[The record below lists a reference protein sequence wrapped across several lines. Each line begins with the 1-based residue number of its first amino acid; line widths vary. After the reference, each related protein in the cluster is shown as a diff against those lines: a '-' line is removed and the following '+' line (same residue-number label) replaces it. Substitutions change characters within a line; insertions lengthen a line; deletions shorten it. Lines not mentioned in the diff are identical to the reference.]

1 MSSNID
7 DKFKN
12 FESNSDLSEQN
23 INFFQIENKNTTSK
37 KNGLNKLN
45 LNKPP
50 KIKDKDKSSILSDS
64 SYENEKNDRNENNFS
79 NTYTEQQNLFNEKNK
94 NHQFIGDII
103 DINEQNDNYNNQE
116 NINNYNNEIINNLKI
131 IKNKFFNQNSNLDN
145 YIINNNINNINK
157 NNNNNVINVSRSMS
171 SQRSQ
176 SSQSPKYQ
184 NLSRSRSRSPIYSPT
199 NNKINYQFNNN
210 NISNNYLR
218 NNNRN
223 NQNLGNKFQ
232 NLNSSL
238 KKGNSSNKKF
248 IMKNGCCR
256 DCMKAFSKNGKSC
269 LCQVPKKERKFH
281 LSENGCN
288 YCGCKG
294 CNPFDIKLN
303 ERKIEKNQLYQDK
316 TIFYKNQRI
325 LDSEDEDLKIKE
337 QDVDNYNIEKR
348 EIKDDLNEILKINSI
363 FYGYGVPLR
372 TPSYILGYNPAYNN
386 YSYSK
391 KNDNNNKND
400 NLDLNNNNNNNNN
413 TYNKNILN
421 NKFRKNN
428 YNYGNNLNTNNNI
441 NMSGMSNLNNQMFK
455 NK

>member
-7 DKFKN
+7 DKLKN
-12 FESNSDLSEQN
+12 FEIKSDIPEQN
-23 INFFQIENKNTTSK
+23 INFDKNKLSK
-37 KNGLNKLN
+37 NNVLNKLN
-45 LNKPP
+45 LNKS
-50 KIKDKDKSSILSDS
+50 KNKDKDKSSILSDS
-64 SYENEKNDRNENNFS
+64 SYENEKNNQNENSFS
-79 NTYTEQQNLFNEKNK
+79 NNEEKEKIFNEKNK
-94 NHQFIGDII
+94 NLQFSGEII
-103 DINEQNDNYNNQE
+103 DINEPNNNFNNQE
-116 NINNYNNEIINNLKI
+116 NINNYNNEVIDNLKI

-145 YIINNNINNINK
+145 FIINNNINDL
-157 NNNNNVINVSRSMS
+157 NNNNNENNVSRSMS
-171 SQRSQ
+171 SRQSNQ
-176 SSQSPKYQ
+176 SSLSPEYQ
-184 NLSRSRSRSPIYSPT
+184 NRSRSRSRSPNYSPT
-199 NNKINYQFNNN
+199 NNINYQYNNN
-210 NISNNYLR
+210 NNDGNINNYLR
-218 NNNRN
+218 NNNKN

-232 NLNSSL
+232 NLNRYSR
-238 KKGNSSNKKF
+238 KENNSNKKF

-269 LCQVPKKERKFH
+269 LCQVPRKERKFY

-294 CNPFDIKLN
+294 CNPLDIKLN
-303 ERKIEKNQLYQDK
+303 ERKTEKDKLYQDK
-316 TIFYKNQRI
+316 HISYKNQRI

-348 EIKDDLNEILKINSI
+348 EIKEDLNDILKINSI

-391 KNDNNNKND
+391 KNESNKINNLDLMNNINNNNKN
-400 NLDLNNNNNNNNN
+400 N
-413 TYNKNILN
+413 LN

-428 YNYGNNLNTNNNI
+428 YNYGNNINANNNI
-441 NMSGMSNLNNQMFK
+441 NMSGITNMNNQMFR

>member
-7 DKFKN
+7 DKLKN

-37 KNGLNKLN
+37 KNVLNKLN

-50 KIKDKDKSSILSDS
+50 KKTDKDKSSILSDS
-64 SYENEKNDRNENNFS
+64 SYENEKNNQNENSFS
-79 NTYTEQQNLFNEKNK
+79 SHNTKQQKYFNEKNQ
-94 NHQFIGDII
+94 NHQFSGDII
-103 DINEQNDNYNNQE
+103 DINEPNDNFTNQE
-116 NINNYNNEIINNLKI
+116 NINNFNNDIINNLKVF
-131 IKNKFFNQNSNLDN
+131 KNKFFIQNSNLDN
-145 YIINNNINNINK
+145 YIINNNINNT
-157 NNNNNVINVSRSMS
+157 NNNINENNVSRSMS
-171 SQRSQ
+171 SQQSNK
-176 SSQSPKYQ
+176 SSQSPQYQ
-184 NLSRSRSRSPIYSPT
+184 NRSRSRSRSPNYSPT
-199 NNKINYQFNNN
+199 NNINYQFNNN
-210 NISNNYLR
+210 NNINNINSIINNYLR

-232 NLNSSL
+232 NLNSSS
-238 KKGNSSNKKF
+238 KKGNNSNKKF

-269 LCQVPKKERKFH
+269 LCQVPRKERKFH

-294 CNPFDIKLN
+294 CNPLDIKIN
-303 ERKIEKNQLYQDK
+303 ERKIEKSKLYQDK
-316 TIFYKNQRI
+316 SIFYKNQRI
-325 LDSEDEDLKIKE
+325 LDSEDEDLKVKD

-386 YSYSK
+386 YNYSK
-391 KNDNNNKND
+391 KK
-400 NLDLNNNNNNNNN
+400 
-413 TYNKNILN
+413 
-421 NKFRKNN
+421 
-428 YNYGNNLNTNNNI
+428 
-441 NMSGMSNLNNQMFK
+441 
-455 NK
+455 